1 MVEPHCSN
9 FKVIT
14 AIFFGCSKILHV
26 YGIIFQGRCGICG
39 GEFPSRSKLF
49 EHIKSSGHAML
60 KDAPS
65 QQTQQNTQGK
75 KNKKK
80 KGK

>member
-1 MVEPHCSN
+1 MKCIAKACLRNICS
-9 FKVIT
+9 
-14 AIFFGCSKILHV
+14 
-26 YGIIFQGRCGICG
+26 FQGVCGVCG

-49 EHIKSSGHAML
+49 EHIKSSGHAVL
-60 KDAPS
+60 KDAPP
-65 QQTQQNTQGK
+65 QQQNTQGK